1 MLGGWVPKAFEAD
14 ETGGGVRVPCLIK
27 VEAGGGVE
35 RAWFRLVNMG
45 GGGWGGFDTL
55 LISVTIIINVCS
67 FDGEVGG
74 VSDTCGV

>member
-1 MLGGWVPKAFEAD
+1 MAGPGKIRICLLGEILVGGWVPKAFEAD
-14 ETGGGVRVPCLIK
+14 KIGGGVRVTCLIK
-27 VEAGGGVE
+27 VEA
-35 RAWFRLVNMG
+35 
-45 GGGWGGFDTL
+45 GWGGFDTL